1 MDHKDVA
8 RLFTRTDGTYVFAR
22 WGRPIAPIVFG
33 VTDQSLPIIKGAI
46 EAIVLLAN
54 HKLAEHDPEL
64 GANLLMF
71 FFRDWDELLEAPD
84 IDRLVPDL
92 EPLIARLQEAQASQY
107 RLFRFDD
114 EGAIKA
120 AFVFLRMDKALSDIP
135 AEELALAQATQTI
148 LLWSEQAFV
157 DQGPLGKAGDKVI
170 LRPDIAS
177 VIRAGYHPVLP
188 PVAEDPSHAM
198 RLAAR
203 AGQSQNT

>member
-1 MDHKDVA
+1 MDHKAVA
-8 RLFTRTDGTYVFAR
+8 RFFTRTDGSYLFAR

-33 VTDQSLPIIKGAI
+33 VADQSLPTIKGAI
-46 EAIVLLAN
+46 EAIVLLAD
-54 HKLAEHDPEL
+54 HQLAEHDPEL

-71 FFRDWDELLEAPD
+71 FFRDWKELLEARD

-92 EPLIARLQEAQASQY
+92 EPLVARLQEAQANQY

-120 AFVFLRMDKALSDIP
+120 AFVFLRMDKALGDIP
-135 AEELALAQATQTI
+135 AEELALAQAAQTI

-157 DQGPLGKAGDKVI
+157 DQGPLGRAGDKVI
-170 LRPDIAS
+170 LRPDVAA
-177 VIRAGYHPVLP
+177 VIRAAYDPVLP
-188 PVAEDPSHAM
+188 SVARDPSHAL

-203 AGQSQNT
+203 AGQSRKS